1 MIQYLCMGIISTLAD
16 LGSIGS
22 TTKWVLKS
30 YETIKSKNKKLKDV
44 EIYQI
49 MMIER
54 YRKIEITPPE
64 KYNYYSGDKFMVY
77 QGQIAEY
84 HAGLTGLVIEILNV
98 EADLWKNNVKAL
110 DQLLKPLS
118 QRMLKEKKLS
128 KKSRFGEMHEFI
140 MDDGIDMKWMNF
152 IMSNYERVENYGNID
167 PNIKEDFYNKSLKLY
182 EKFNS

>member
-1 MIQYLCMGIISTLAD
+1 
-16 LGSIGS
+16 
-22 TTKWVLKS
+22 
-30 YETIKSKNKKLKDV
+30 
-44 EIYQI
+44 
-49 MMIER
+49 
-54 YRKIEITPPE
+54 
-64 KYNYYSGDKFMVY
+64 MVY

-140 MDDGIDMKWMNF
+140 MDDGIDMKWMKF